1 MSVELIPSN
10 TTYTPQAIFN
20 PHWQALLNHIPP
32 IQDETENLARKRIKR
47 LAPTLEEMIFGNV
60 A

>member
-1 MSVELIPSN
+1 MSVELVHSN

-20 PHWQALLNHIPP
+20 PHRQALLNHIPP
-32 IQDETENLARKRIKR
+32 IQDETETLARRRIKR
-47 LAPTLEEMIFGNV
+47 LAGDLEAMIFGNI